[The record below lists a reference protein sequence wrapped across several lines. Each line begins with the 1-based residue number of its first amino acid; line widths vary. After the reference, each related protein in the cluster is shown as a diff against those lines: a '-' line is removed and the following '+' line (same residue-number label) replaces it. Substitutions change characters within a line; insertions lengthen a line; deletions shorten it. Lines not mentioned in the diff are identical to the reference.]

1 MAMEIRS
8 YRTGDERAICA
19 LFETVFGR
27 PMSLDY
33 WAWRYRDHPSG
44 GPFVELCWDGDR
56 LAGHYAVCAADL
68 AVGGERRRACLSM
81 TTMVHPDYRGQGL
94 FERSAEA
101 LYRRLDAA
109 GFAMVMGFPN
119 AQSNR
124 GFIGKLGWGG
134 IYELPTLAAPT
145 DGRRPRVPDAVTGC
159 GAFDARF
166 DAFWDVERK
175 SGRPLRVWRDA
186 AQLDWRFARNPDHAY
201 DVAVF
206 ADPDGSLRG
215 YAVAKA
221 YAAESLD
228 LVELVAHDA
237 EARGGLL
244 AWALEEA
251 ARRGLPRVATW
262 AQPGGPGRL
271 EMESLGFKA
280 GGPVTYFGAR
290 AFSGFDGPDPL
301 DHRNWR
307 LTMADSDVF

>member
-1 MAMEIRS
+1 MAIDIRP
-8 YRTGDERAICA
+8 YRPGDERAICA

-44 GPFVELCWDGDR
+44 GPYAELCWDGER

-68 AVGGERRRACLSM
+68 AVRGERRRACLSM

-94 FERSAEA
+94 FERSAEQ
-101 LYRRLDAA
+101 LYARLDAE

-134 IYELPTLAAPT
+134 IYELPTLAAGT
-145 DGRRPRVPDAVTGC
+145 EGRRPRAPEAV
-159 GAFDARF
+159 APLDVFDARF
-166 DAFWDVERK
+166 DAFWELERK
-175 SGRPLRVWRDA
+175 AGRPLRVWRDA
-186 AQLDWRFARNPDHAY
+186 AQLVWRFARNPDHAY
-201 DVAVF
+201 AGAVL
-206 ADPDGSLRG
+206 ADRDGSLRG
-215 YAVAKA
+215 YAVGKA
-221 YAAESLD
+221 YASESFD
-228 LVELVAHDA
+228 LVELAALDP
-237 EARGGLL
+237 EARAGLL

-251 ARRGLPRVATW
+251 ARRALPRVAAW
-262 AQPGGPGRL
+262 VQPGDPARL
-271 EMESLGFKA
+271 GMESLGFRA
-280 GGPVTYFGAR
+280 VGPVTYFGAR
-290 AFSGFDGPDPL
+290 AFSAYDGPDPL